1 MDRDALHAWLTERL
15 TSDKAREDY
24 ARLLEAGW
32 DELRGR
38 TVAEVLPRDVLEA
51 FVTAHLV
58 PERLAEL
65 VRPVATVIL
74 ADVVSDLRAEHL
86 RLSHWVPP
94 SAQTRIE
101 KLVMRPGAVDP
112 EWMRALFREKAVEAM
127 LADTLTATI
136 RDFSTVI
143 PKLILNFM
151 PKGGALGLLGGVG
164 NKVVE
169 EVEKRIEPEIRNF
182 LQSGTKKALDRAA
195 SFAIAHAD
203 DPLSVEMRRNMVRF
217 ILGRTSAEHV
227 KPLDDVV
234 VKEIASI
241 ADEIARHVAVQP
253 QARER
258 VTAVLE
264 RFYARYGGGTVGA
277 ALDAHGLTTRPP
289 LALFAAATWPVV
301 RDIVAFPAVTVWR
314 NGLVDELL
322 AKAGE

>member
-1 MDRDALHAWLTERL
+1 MERDALHAWLTERL
-15 TSDKAREDY
+15 TSDRAREDY
-24 ARLLEAGW
+24 TRLIEAGW

-38 TVAEVLPRDVLEA
+38 TVSDVLPRAAVDA
-51 FVTAHLV
+51 WVTAHLT

-65 VRPVATVIL
+65 VRPVTTVIL
-74 ADVVSDLRAEHL
+74 ADVVADLRAEHL
-86 RLSHWVPP
+86 ALSHWVPP
-94 SAQTRIE
+94 SAATRIE

-112 EWMRALFREKAVEAM
+112 EWMRAIFREKAVEAM

-136 RDFSTVI
+136 RDFSTII

-182 LQSGTKKALDRAA
+182 LHSGTKKALDRAA

-203 DPLSVEMRRNMVRF
+203 DPLSVEARRNTVRF
-217 ILGRTSAEHV
+217 ILGRTSAQHA
-227 KPLDDVV
+227 KPIDDVV
-234 VKEIASI
+234 VKEIAVI
-241 ADEIARHVAVQP
+241 ADEIARHVAALP
-253 QARER
+253 EARAR
-258 VTAVLE
+258 VTAVLD

-289 LALFAAATWPVV
+289 LAAIAEASWPAVKA
-301 RDIVAFPAVTVWR
+301 IVAFPAVSVWR
-314 NGLVDELL
+314 NALVDELL